1 MARKFVAVDLK
12 ERPWG
17 KINPTFGLVGEK
29 WNNDISS
36 PSLSDGLN
44 YFMINNKHPFIF
56 EKNEKFFDFSKRI
69 SSNVYCS
76 KSRRV
81 VIDIILDNIVYEI
94 KVATIFTSSY
104 SSIIKT
110 QWNHIQ

>member
-56 EKNEKFFDFSKRI
+56 EKNEKFFDVI
-69 SSNVYCS
+69 SLREYLQTC
-76 KSRRV
+76 V
-81 VIDIILDNIVYEI
+81 VRNLEELL
-94 KVATIFTSSY
+94 
-104 SSIIKT
+104 SI
-110 QWNHIQ
+110 